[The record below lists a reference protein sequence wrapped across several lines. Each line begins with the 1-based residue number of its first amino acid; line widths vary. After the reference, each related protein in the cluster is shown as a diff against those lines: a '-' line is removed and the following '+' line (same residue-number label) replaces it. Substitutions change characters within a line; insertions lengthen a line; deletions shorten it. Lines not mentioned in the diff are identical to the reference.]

1 MENYGRHSY
10 NILDFFKKNEKIN
23 VNLLVRLYGFEG

>member
-1 MENYGRHSY
+1 MEICEWLLD